1 MSNAPPSGGPG
12 GGAVLFEEK
21 PMKTKKLGKNAAKR
35 LLAGRN

>member
-1 MSNAPPSGGPG
+1 
-12 GGAVLFEEK
+12 LFEEK